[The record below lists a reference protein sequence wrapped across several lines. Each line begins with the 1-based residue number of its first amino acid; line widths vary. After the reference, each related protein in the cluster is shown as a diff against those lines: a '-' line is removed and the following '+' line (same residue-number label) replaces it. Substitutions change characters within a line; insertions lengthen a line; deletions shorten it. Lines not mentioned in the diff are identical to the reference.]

1 MSTRTL
7 YIHTHAH
14 IHTHIPLCRVA
25 EVELQRD
32 LLYEEEKGV
41 CRALLSY
48 LQKLSLSSPI
58 EGTHGGTE
66 QHTGATAPSRGELGH
81 GHLEREKP
89 LNVG

>member
-1 MSTRTL
+1 
-7 YIHTHAH
+7 
-14 IHTHIPLCRVA
+14 
-25 EVELQRD
+25 
-32 LLYEEEKGV
+32 V

-81 GHLEREKP
+81 GHLEREEP